1 MRFHGLYICIKHQ
14 TINAIKNNLFNSNI
28 VLIIAGDY
36 ICGGWGVNGGDD
48 LCKSV
53 GVVYKQM
60 YAIKRPNMC

>member
-14 TINAIKNNLFNSNI
+14 IINAIINNLFNSNI
-28 VLIIAGDY
+28 VLNIAGDC

-48 LCKSV
+48 LSECV

-60 YAIKRPNMC
+60 YAIKRPIMF